1 MKAFIDSLKSKTIPY
16 KMFSNINQEI
26 QTDRK
31 YVDDN

>member
-16 KMFSNINQEI
+16 KMISNINQEI